1 MDLETSLSSIKPT
14 QPTERLLAI
23 SRTLSVS
30 ADLDTFLDSLIAAA
44 GELTGCE
51 TASILEL
58 GEGGQFLHFLAV
70 YPFHRAL
77 LKSIH
82 VPLQASVAGWVF
94 ENQNPAVVPNV
105 KMEPR
110 HFKGADQAVD
120 FVTHSLM
127 AVPITF
133 QGEKLGIFEVV
144 NKTGAANYTEED
156 LTILETLASL
166 AAVAIQNSRLAKNAK
181 KAQEQTARLEQMK
194 SDFIGIASHE
204 LRTPLGLIL
213 GHATFL
219 QEIIQPEYR
228 TQLEIIVRSVMRLK
242 EIIDSISNMDNAQ
255 SGTASLRSSS
265 VSIKRVVEDVMES
278 FSQEANRKHI
288 SMRTDTGP
296 GDLPVEG
303 DGSKISIALSNVVK
317 NAIDFTNPGGHVF
330 ITAGQI
336 PGYIKISVID
346 DGIGIPEKDLAHI
359 FERFYQ
365 VESHLTRKHGGMG
378 LGLSVS
384 KVMTEIHGGRI
395 WAESV
400 EGKGSNFTLILP
412 VKPAQSEAGSR
423 PFTP

>member
-1 MDLETSLSSIKPT
+1 MHLETSPSSTEPT

-23 SRTLSVS
+23 SRTLSAS
-30 ADLDTFLDSLIAAA
+30 SNLDTFLDSLIAAA

-51 TASILEL
+51 IASILEL
-58 GEGGQFLHFLAV
+58 EEGGELLHFLAV
-70 YPFHRAL
+70 PCFHRDL
-77 LKSIH
+77 LKTIH
-82 VPLQASVAGWVF
+82 VPLQTSVAGWVF
-94 ENQNPAVVPNV
+94 ESQKPAVIPDVTA
-105 KMEPR
+105 EPR
-110 HFKGADQAVD
+110 HFKGADQAAG

-144 NKTGAANYTEED
+144 NKTGATHYTEED

-166 AAVAIQNSRLAKNAK
+166 AAVAIQNSRLVNNAK
-181 KAQEQTARLEQMK
+181 KSQEQTARLEQMK

-213 GHATFL
+213 GHATVL

-228 TQLEIIVRSVMRLK
+228 TQLEIIVRSAMRLK
-242 EIIDSISNMDNAQ
+242 EIIDSIANMDNAQ

-265 VSIKRVVEDVMES
+265 VSIKRLVEDVTES
-278 FSQEANRKHI
+278 FSREANSKHI
-288 SMRTDTGP
+288 TMRTDTGP
-296 GDLPVEG
+296 GDLAVEG
-303 DGSKISIALSNVVK
+303 DETKISIALSNVVK

-330 ITAGQI
+330 IRAGQI

-412 VKPAQSEAGSR
+412 VKPAQAEAGSR
-423 PFTP
+423 PVVS